1 MIFQEK
7 EYENNSEKELVQNE
21 EFIKELQINY
31 QTTL

>member
-21 EFIKELQINY
+21 EIIKELQNNY

>member
-1 MIFQEK
+1 MMLQEK

-21 EFIKELQINY
+21 EIIKELQNNY